1 MIYMNS
7 YNRKFFKEMKN
18 KPHLDSRYG
27 KYNLSKNSIHA
38 QLKMLLAETV
48 DIFNKIDI
56 PCIIMHGSLIGWYF
70 GQKMLPWDD
79 DIDIV
84 ILEEH
89 REKLKTLHGY
99 QNNKVLIEI
108 NPVIDTIQRDPSNII
123 EARIIC
129 KNTGV
134 FIDVTNL
141 SKGNIFHIGASNRNV
156 ITKTFP
162 LNEQYTDTDSFLFKP
177 ISYNHSDH
185 FDIRYNLI
193 SRNKIQI
200 TVKRRDMNQGWGL
213 DLHLYGYDS
222 TMFPLYNKNEI
233 NCFSPHYYP
242 IIDIYPLKQTTFEN
256 INVYIPNNVEN
267 TLISEYG
274 NKVLKP
280 YYRNY
285 IYKDGVW
292 KNKV

>member
-1 MIYMNS
+1 MNN

-18 KPHLDSRYG
+18 KPHLDIRYG
-27 KYNLSKNSIHA
+27 KHNLSKNNIHA

-70 GQKMLPWDD
+70 GEKMLPWDD

-84 ILEEH
+84 ILDEH

-99 QNNKVLIEI
+99 QNNKILIEV

-141 SKGNIFHIGASNRNV
+141 SKGNIFHIGASKTNV
-156 ITKTFP
+156 ITKIFT
-162 LNEQYTDTDSFLFKP
+162 LNEQYADTDSFLFKP
-177 ISYNHSDH
+177 VPYIHTDH
-185 FDIRYNLI
+185 FDIRYKLI
-193 SRNKIQI
+193 SDNKIQI
-200 TVKRRDMNQGWGL
+200 MVKRRDMNIGWGL

-242 IIDIYPLKQTTFEN
+242 ITDIYPLRQTTFEN

-267 TLISEYG
+267 TLMSEYG

>member
-1 MIYMNS
+1 MNS

-18 KPHLDSRYG
+18 KPHLDIRYS
-27 KYNLSKNSIHA
+27 KHNLSKNNIHA

-99 QNNKVLIEI
+99 QNNKILIEV

-141 SKGNIFHIGASNRNV
+141 SKGNIFHIGTSNRNV
-156 ITKTFP
+156 ITKTFS
-162 LNEQYTDTDSFLFKP
+162 LNEQYADTDSFLFKP
-177 ISYNHSDH
+177 VCYNHTDQ

-193 SRNKIQI
+193 SSNKIQI
-200 TVKRRDMNQGWGL
+200 MVKRRDMNQGWGL

-256 INVYIPNNVEN
+256 INVYIPNNVEK

-285 IYKDGVW
+285 IYNDGVW

>member
-1 MIYMNS
+1 MNN

-18 KPHLDSRYG
+18 KPHLDIRYG
-27 KYNLSKNSIHA
+27 RHNLSKSNIHA
-38 QLKMLLAETV
+38 QLKMLLSQTV
-48 DIFNKIDI
+48 DVFNKIDI

-70 GQKMLPWDD
+70 GEKMLPWDD

-84 ILEEH
+84 ILDEH

-99 QNNKVLIEI
+99 QNNNILIEV

-134 FIDVTNL
+134 FIDITNL
-141 SKGNIFHIGASNRNV
+141 SKGNIFHIGPSKTNV
-156 ITKTFP
+156 ISKTFH
-162 LNEQYTDTDSFLFKP
+162 LNKQYTNTDSFLFKP
-177 ISYNHSDH
+177 VCYNYSDH
-185 FDIRYNLI
+185 FDIRYHLI
-193 SRNKIQI
+193 SENKIQI
-200 TVKRRDMNQGWGL
+200 TIKRRDKNQGWGVNL
-213 DLHLYGYDS
+213 NLYGYDNAIK
-222 TMFPLYNKNEI
+222 PLYNKNVI
-233 NCFSPHYYP
+233 HCFSPHYYP
-242 IIDIYPLKQTTFEN
+242 ITDIYPLRQTTFEN
-256 INVYIPNNVEN
+256 INVYVPNNVEN

-285 IYKDGVW
+285 IYKDGAW
-292 KNKV
+292 INKK

>member
-1 MIYMNS
+1 MNS

-18 KPHLDSRYG
+18 KPHLDIRYG
-27 KYNLSKNSIHA
+27 KHNLSKNSIHT

-99 QNNKVLIEI
+99 QNNKILIEV

-156 ITKTFP
+156 ITKTFS
-162 LNEQYTDTDSFLFKP
+162 LNEQYADTDSFLFKP
-177 ISYNHSDH
+177 VSYNHSDQ

-200 TVKRRDMNQGWGL
+200 IVKRRDMNQGWGL

-256 INVYIPNNVEN
+256 INVYIPNNVEH
-267 TLISEYG
+267 TLMSEYG